1 MLFDYD
7 VSQGVLTGG
16 HSQLTRC
23 LTTGN
28 PYTHREDAQ
37 YGGALEKAFE
47 AIAKL
52 TSDPKNIVYIISGRD
67 QDFLEHHFGHFKTWA
82 CLLSMVGSSENL
94 GMIDGQIS
102 PKVWTWIGW
111 AKFTRYLSITL
122 RLATRPLV

>member
-37 YGGALEKAFE
+37 YGGALGKGLRSNCE
-47 AIAKL
+47 A
-52 TSDPKNIVYIISGRD
+52 D
-67 QDFLEHHFGHFKTWA
+67 Q
-82 CLLSMVGSSENL
+82 
-94 GMIDGQIS
+94 
-102 PKVWTWIGW
+102 
-111 AKFTRYLSITL
+111 
-122 RLATRPLV
+122 